1 MSDYVITCCSTADM
15 SREYMENNK
24 VPYVM
29 FHYQMD
35 GKDYPDDLYASITP
49 EAFAALAQD
58 VRNILPFCQYNYES

>member
-15 SREYMENNK
+15 SREYMEANR

-49 EAFAALAQD
+49 EAFAALVKD
-58 VRNILPFCQYNYES
+58 VKSILPFCRYSYE